1 MSREEDSGLPA
12 DEAEIDELARIYSW
26 SFGFPEETA
35 REALTKLG
43 RETTRVL
50 RDDGRLAAGFNALP
64 MGQWFGG
71 VSVSMAGV
79 HAVGVSPEHR
89 GRGVAT
95 RLMQAAV
102 REFRDSEYAL
112 SALFP
117 AKLALYRRVGYEI
130 AGGRYFITLK
140 TSDIQLADRE
150 GANELCLRAIAAT
163 DDEAIRETYR
173 RFARRESGLVDR
185 GEFSWH
191 RVREP
196 RNHKA
201 RGFLVEGEDGVEGY
215 VYLYEKR
222 GEGAPGYDI
231 EVSDIVALTP
241 RACRRL
247 LVFFGDHRSL
257 GFSVRW
263 PGHPADSLL
272 QHLAEPRCR
281 LELFYPWT
289 LRIIDVSRALA
300 ARGYPPGVTAEL
312 HLAVADDTLAENEGC
327 FTLSVADGKGEVRAG
342 GKGSLA
348 VDVRGLAA
356 LYSGFLSPLAARS
369 AGLLDGSEEE
379 LRAAAAIFA
388 GPAPWMPDM
397 F

>member
-1 MSREEDSGLPA
+1 MSRDASYGLPA

-26 SFGFPEETA
+26 SFGFAEDAA

-43 RETTRVL
+43 RDTTRVL
-50 RDDGRLAAGFNALP
+50 RDEGRLAAGFNALP

-71 VSVSMAGV
+71 ASVSMAGV

-89 GRGVAT
+89 GKGVAT

-112 SALFP
+112 SALYP
-117 AKLALYRRVGYEI
+117 AKLALYRRVGYEL
-130 AGGRYFITLK
+130 AGGRYFVTLQ
-140 TSDIQLADRE
+140 TSDIQLADRK
-150 GANELCLRAIAAT
+150 GAEELALRPIAET
-163 DDEAIRETYR
+163 DDEAVRETYR
-173 RFARRESGLVDR
+173 RFAKRESGFVDR
-185 GEFSWH
+185 GEFSWR

-201 RGFLVEGEDGVEGY
+201 RGFLVEGGEGVEGY
-215 VYLYEKR
+215 VYLFEKR

-257 GFSVRW
+257 AVSIRW
-263 PGHPADSLL
+263 PGHPGDVLL

-281 LELFYPWT
+281 VELFYPWT
-289 LRIIDVSRALA
+289 LRIIDVRRALA
-300 ARGYPPGVTAEL
+300 ARGHPPGVTAEL
-312 HLAVADDTLAENEGC
+312 HLAVADDTLPENEGR
-327 FTLSVADGKGEVRAG
+327 FVLSIAEGRGEVRAG
-342 GKGSLA
+342 GTGSLA
-348 VDVRGLAA
+348 VDIRGLAA
-356 LYSGFLSPLAARS
+356 LYSGFRSPLAARS
-369 AGLLDGSEEE
+369 AGLLDGPEDD
-379 LRAAAAIFA
+379 LRAAAAVFA